1 MAALTGDQLV
11 HDPHDRDRADREQ
24 EPQRTSDVKIER
36 LSAASLRRTIEPD
49 VDVVGEV
56 GSGAVVP
63 PELLSVAGLG
73 LDLSSD
79 QLATLSRE
87 ELASIVDAGLRFE
100 AILMAGFSFQLALQR
115 DYTDPRV
122 AYALH
127 EMGEETR
134 HSRLFARL
142 LGQLRPRARN
152 PLDKTFFRAI
162 QRLGMGAIIRRPAL
176 LDVLVLAGEEIPDL
190 LQKKAA
196 EHSDTDP
203 FLVEVNR
210 YHRQEEARH
219 LAFARTVL
227 PEQWRAASWTD
238 RFAVRHIAPLVIR
251 DMFRLLVHPGV
262 YETVGLPAW
271 STWRAA
277 NRSPQRVALRHEAT
291 RPVLQAMLQAKV
303 FAPGRVPRGWRELC
317 GVDELGA
324 AAPSE

>member
-1 MAALTGDQLV
+1 MAAVSGDLK
-11 HDPHDRDRADREQ
+11 PDRWAEG
-24 EPQRTSDVKIER
+24 KIER

-49 VDVVGEV
+49 LEVTGEL
-56 GSGAVVP
+56 GAGPVLP

-73 LDLSSD
+73 LELGPD
-79 QLATLSRE
+79 QLATLARE
-87 ELASIVDAGLRFE
+87 EVASIIDAGLRFE

-122 AYALH
+122 VYALH

-134 HSRLFARL
+134 HSRLFSRL
-142 LGQLRPRARN
+142 LGQLQPAARN
-152 PLDKTFFRAI
+152 PLDKPLFRAV
-162 QRLGMGAIIRRPAL
+162 QRIGMGAIIRRPAL

-196 EHSDTDP
+196 EHPDTDP
-203 FLVEVNR
+203 FLAEVNR

-227 PEQWRAASWTD
+227 PEQWRRASWTD

-262 YETVGLPAW
+262 YETVGLPGWA
-271 STWRAA
+271 TWRAV
-277 NRSPQRVALRHEAT
+277 NRTPERVALRHEAT
-291 RPVLQAMLQAKV
+291 RPVLEAMLQAEV
-303 FAPGRVPRGWRELC
+303 VPPRRVPRGWRDLC
-317 GVDELGA
+317 GVDAQGA
-324 AAPSE
+324 PAA

>member
-1 MAALTGDQLV
+1 MAAVSGDLKPDVQV
-11 HDPHDRDRADREQ
+11 
-24 EPQRTSDVKIER
+24 DVKIER

-49 VDVVGEV
+49 VEVSGEV
-56 GSGAVVP
+56 GAGAVLP
-63 PELLSVAGLG
+63 PDLLSVAGL
-73 LDLSSD
+73 DLELSPE
-79 QLATLSRE
+79 QLITLSRE
-87 ELASIVDAGLRFE
+87 EVASIVEAGLRFE

-122 AYALH
+122 VYALH

-142 LGQLRPRARN
+142 LDQLQPSARN
-152 PLDKTFFRAI
+152 PLDKALFRSI
-162 QRLGMGAIIRRPAL
+162 QRVGMGAIIRRPAL

-196 EHSDTDP
+196 EHPDTDQ
-203 FLVEVNR
+203 FLVNVNR

-227 PEQWRAASWTD
+227 PEEWRRASWTD

-262 YETVGLPAW
+262 YETVGLPGWA
-271 STWRAA
+271 TWRVV
-277 NRSPQRVALRHEAT
+277 NRSPERVALRYEAT
-291 RPVLQAMLQAKV
+291 RPVLDAMLQAEV
-303 FAPGRVPRGWRELC
+303 VAPGRVPRGWRDLC
-317 GVDELGA
+317 GVDPQGTPA
-324 AAPSE
+324 A

>member
-1 MAALTGDQLV
+1 MAVSG
-11 HDPHDRDRADREQ
+11 
-24 EPQRTSDVKIER
+24 DVKPDLKADARIER

-49 VDVVGEV
+49 VDV
-56 GSGAVVP
+56 SGALGAGAVLP

-73 LDLSSD
+73 LELSTD
-79 QLATLSRE
+79 QMITLSRE
-87 ELASIVDAGLRFE
+87 EVASIVDAGLRFE

-122 AYALH
+122 VYALH

-134 HSRLFARL
+134 HSRLFSRL
-142 LGQLRPRARN
+142 LGQLQPTARN
-152 PLDKTFFRAI
+152 PLDNALFRAV
-162 QRLGMGAIIRRPAL
+162 QRVGMGAIMRRPAL

-196 EHSDTDP
+196 EHPDTDP

-227 PEQWRAASWTD
+227 PEEWRRASWTD

-262 YETVGLPAW
+262 YETVGLPGWA
-271 STWRAA
+271 TWRAA
-277 NRSPQRVALRHEAT
+277 NRSPERVVLRHEAT
-291 RPVLQAMLQAKV
+291 RPVLEAMLHAEV
-303 FAPGRVPRGWRELC
+303 VTPGRVPRGWRDLC
-317 GVDELGA
+317 GVDVQGVPA
-324 AAPSE
+324 V

>member
-1 MAALTGDQLV
+1 MAALTG
-11 HDPHDRDRADREQ
+11 
-24 EPQRTSDVKIER
+24 EPQVQEQKPDPISDVKIER

-56 GSGAVVP
+56 ASGAVLP
-63 PELLSVAGLG
+63 PELLSVAGLD
-73 LDLSSD
+73 LDLSPEQMSG
-79 QLATLSRE
+79 LSRE
-87 ELASIVDAGLRFE
+87 EVASIVDAGLRFE
-100 AILMAGFSFQLALQR
+100 AILMAGFSYQLALQR

-122 AYALH
+122 TYSLH

-152 PLDKTFFRAI
+152 PLDKRFFRAI

-190 LQKKAA
+190 LQKQAA
-196 EHSDTDP
+196 EHPDTDL
-203 FLVEVNR
+203 FLAEVNR

-238 RFAVRHIAPLVIR
+238 RFAVRHVAPLVIR

-262 YETVGLPAW
+262 YETVGLPGWA
-271 STWRAA
+271 TWRAV
-277 NRSPQRVALRHEAT
+277 NRSSERVALRHEAT
-291 RPVLQAMLQAKV
+291 RPVLEAMIRAKV
-303 FAPGRVPRGWRELC
+303 FAPGRVPRGWRDLC
-317 GVDELGA
+317 GIDAEGT
-324 AAPSE
+324 PTT